1 MSQWLERFLEIS
13 GAQTANTN
21 SHDSLKSF
29 SREDKIIDVTAPIGA
44 IEATGISASS
54 GEKIAEFDIIDV
66 AAINDH
72 YEDKAGIK
80 EFDGKTPRDKA
91 ETEAFDA
98 AIENY
103 RNSTRLTAKQ
113 DMALSI
119 YVGLCHPA
127 VKRIQE
133 ILGGKVKTVTKDEKL
148 LWQSKFLKGENY
160 D

>member
-1 MSQWLERFLEIS
+1 MGGWNQRLAVKANIAAASARITSFTPNTGPRRKNEPVAGAVLEIS

-80 EFDGKTPRDKA
+80 EFDGKTPRDKSWNWG
-91 ETEAFDA
+91 
-98 AIENY
+98 IRCGNW
-103 RNSTRLTAKQ
+103 
-113 DMALSI
+113 
-119 YVGLCHPA
+119 
-127 VKRIQE
+127 
-133 ILGGKVKTVTKDEKL
+133 KL
-148 LWQSKFLKGENY
+148 P
-160 D
+160 